1 MNTLTTSRTL
11 ACASVIASLF
21 PILLKQTSSKT
32 PRAGW
37 LCEITISMMDFVM
50 GAKIAKSGRR
60 VFCSSY
66 SQVTPKDL

>member
-11 ACASVIASLF
+11 ACASVIAS
-21 PILLKQTSSKT
+21 LKQTSSKT